1 MMSTMT
7 VNQCGHNHTP
17 ADQSRHSR
25 HHRMLR
31 TFAFLALSGESLS
44 LMLPGQ
50 PACPTSS
57 VKLMSLSKSIGMQYH
72 LPKRR
77 RRMFA
82 IELQLQFTSDRDWDS
97 HMNDINSLHSTPDG
111 MLLLPSLPSAHHGRR
126 RYNGSLPSR
135 RSTPLFLAQSSES
148 TGGGFGKDD
157 DKKKDRENSNNSNG
171 GPKPKANKNINSDN
185 ASRQSGIV
193 KGTSPP
199 NDGNRSNSNSANK
212 NTNANDQAKRPR
224 KRNKNKGKM
233 KSGIKASYDTT
244 TTVETGSGGIMKT
257 SNENTSLK
265 GFKSNTYASPP
276 KKIVK
281 EQQTPEIIPKEI
293 KNESNV
299 NDDDLKKRIVQLETI
314 VSNQMTEIQ
323 KLQRKVE
330 ELSQSVSVFS
340 NVVDVLREAGIQI
353 DEEDDVVVG
362 GVDSGGED
370 DVRSQSTPISAQ
382 RKMISDDME
391 IFGLAPKSVTDAA
404 DAAGASMLSAI
415 LAGKHRM
422 LVDVRDAELTRD
434 PALFVEFIEL
444 AILPVAAGLEG
455 LDGDE
460 FRNRVKIV
468 FPTVKDLMSYRRSMA
483 LAAPEVVS
491 LSTLGFDPVDERDNL
506 IVIIAPSP
514 DDIAGVS
521 AMKKLI
527 SRTDK
532 NYVEPDRR
540 LTQPVVVVN
549 HHMVP
554 VDMTGF
560 GKFTTVYH
568 LRLLSVQYMTG
579 DAAPEYVTK
588 LNHEEMS
595 TQESDDANTDNSS
608 FEMSSELES
617 DILNDGSDEDRTNDS
632 NDSSQA
638 GADRSEED
646 DEALEAA
653 MIHAHELGVHQG
665 VTRAMVIRAYP
676 K

>member
-1 MMSTMT
+1 MSVMISTMT
-7 VNQCGHNHTP
+7 MYQYGQNHTP
-17 ADQSRHSR
+17 ADQSRRSR

-31 TFAFLALSGESLS
+31 TFAFLACSGESLS

-50 PACPTSS
+50 PTCPTSS
-57 VKLMSLSKSIGMQYH
+57 VKLMPLSKSIGMQYH

-77 RRMFA
+77 RRMLA
-82 IELQLQFTSDRDWDS
+82 IEMQLQFSSDRVWDS
-97 HMNDINSLHSTPDG
+97 HMTNINTLHSAPNS
-111 MLLLPSLPSAHHGRR
+111 MLLLPSCPGAHHDRR
-126 RYNGSLPSR
+126 RCDVSMPNR
-135 RSTPLFLAQSSES
+135 RSTSLFLAQSSES

-171 GPKPKANKNINSDN
+171 GPKPKANKNINSDK
-185 ASRQSGIV
+185 APRPSGVI
-193 KGTSPP
+193 KGTSAP
-199 NDGNRSNSNSANK
+199 NNGNRNIANK
-212 NTNANDQAKRPR
+212 NTNTNDQMKRPR
-224 KRNKNKGKM
+224 KRNKNKGKL
-233 KSGIKASYDTT
+233 KLGTTGSHDTT

-265 GFKSNTYASPP
+265 GFKSSTYANPP
-276 KKIVK
+276 KNVGK
-281 EQQTPEIIPKEI
+281 QQQATEIPKENR
-293 KNESNV
+293 KESNV

-330 ELSQSVSVFS
+330 ELTQSVSVFS

-362 GVDSGGED
+362 GVDSGGD
-370 DVRSQSTPISAQ
+370 DDIRSQPTPISAQ

-588 LNHEEMS
+588 LNPEEMS